1 MQRRLNT
8 IFRGKLNGSVA
19 ESINLFW
26 SGGAMMQA
34 QNELPKAEAGAEADS
49 RGI

>member
-8 IFRGKLNGSVA
+8 IFRGKFNGSVT
-19 ESINLFW
+19 ESVNPFW

-34 QNELPKAEAGAEADS
+34 QNKLPKAEAGAEADS
-49 RGI
+49 HGI